1 MLMVIVMSSTLSCN
15 LQVWVLNLVQ
25 LLIHAVFVGGPDDRV
40 GQTTR
45 ENTLQTASPSMRVS
59 SPGSPV
65 CYQLSRTRGVVLPP
79 GYWYIHSHA
88 S

>member
-15 LQVWVLNLVQ
+15 LQLWVLNLVQ

-45 ENTLQTASPSMRVS
+45 ENTLQTVFPSMRVS

-65 CYQLSRTRGVVLPP
+65 YYHPEPNSRSCTPPRVLV
-79 GYWYIHSHA
+79 YS
-88 S
+88 